1 MAIDNLYFGV
11 MCSAMDMARRKLPDP
26 TAVMRVG
33 CLSYPDL
40 LVTKAQIAE
49 RYPHLASTSYRL
61 RDDANKIR
69 QWHSMPHLNEIIETA
84 DFFDKLG
91 CETDFFDFA
100 EIRGGEIIA
109 DLNSPLSPEHHGKYD
124 IVIDT
129 GTLEHCFN
137 VGIAFENMCRLARIG
152 GFIVSA
158 APMSKVN
165 HGFWNFS
172 PCAYDNYFRQ
182 NQFDSLFLGAFFK
195 DKDGIKQLEIS
206 PNGRQLAPAESVLVA
221 IARRTERSTFNLPI
235 QQKYL

>member
-26 TAVMRVG
+26 TAIMQVG

-40 LVTKAQIAE
+40 LITREQIAA
-49 RYPHLASTSYRL
+49 RYPHLADTTYRL
-61 RDDANKIR
+61 RKDGDKIR
-69 QWHSMPHLNEIIETA
+69 QWHSMPHLTEIIETT

-91 CETDFFDFA
+91 CETDYFDFA

-109 DLNSPLSPEHHGKYD
+109 DLNMPLSSEHYEKYD

-137 VGIAFENMCRLARIG
+137 VGIAFENMCRLARVG
-152 GFIVSA
+152 GLIISA

-182 NQFDSLFLGAFFK
+182 NKFDSLFLGAFCR
-195 DKDGIKQLEIS
+195 DNEGLKQIEIS
-206 PNGRQLAPAESVLVA
+206 PNGRQVAPAESVLMA
-221 IARRTERSTFNLPI
+221 IARRTADSTFKLPI

>member
-1 MAIDNLYFGV
+1 MAIDEVYFGV
-11 MCSAMDMARRKLPDP
+11 MSSGMEMARRKLADP
-26 TAVMRVG
+26 AGVMRVG

-40 LVTKAQIAE
+40 LVTREQIAA
-49 RYPHLASTSYRL
+49 RYPHLADATYRL
-61 RDDANKIR
+61 REDANKIR
-69 QWHSMPHLNEIIETA
+69 QWHSMPHLNEIIETT
-84 DFFDKLG
+84 DFFNKLG
-91 CETDFFDFA
+91 CETDYFDFA

-109 DLNSPLSPEHHGKYD
+109 DLNVPLDTAHHGKYD

-137 VGIAFENMCRLARIG
+137 VGIAFENMCRLVQVG
-152 GFIVSA
+152 GLIISA

-182 NQFDSLFLGAFFK
+182 NHFDSLFLGAFYR
-195 DKDGIKQLEIS
+195 DSEGLKQLDIS
-206 PNGRQLAPAESVLVA
+206 PNGRQLAPAESILMA
-221 IARRTERSTFNLPI
+221 IARRTEQSTFKLPI